1 MLSPILKESWNY
13 TTAAHLLNRAG
24 FGGSPADVDRLVELG
39 PRAALNSLLD
49 FDQIPDPTPNPDW
62 AKPDPERAERL
73 LKARQ
78 ADADTRRQIQQ
89 EEQRTQRQHLID
101 LKFWWLQRMALGP
114 RPLQEKMTLFW
125 HGHFATSMEK
135 VRDAYLMWRQNDLFR
150 RHALGNWRT
159 FLTAVAQDPA
169 MLVWLDQAQSRREH
183 PNENFA
189 RELMELFTLG
199 EGHYTEKDVTEAA
212 RALTGWSFD
221 RSTQEFVDRPRQHD
235 GGIKTFL
242 GRTGHLQGADIIAQI
257 VAQPQADRFI
267 VAKLWNFFAGQEPS
281 GELTTA
287 LAGVF
292 RESGHEFKPL
302 LETLL
307 GCAGFYAPAIIRGQ
321 IKSPVQWLVS
331 SVRMLERPLPG
342 PFICLGL
349 TRNLGQD
356 LFAPPNVKG
365 WDGGLSWITTNNL
378 LARYK
383 EAAVLVQGD
392 PALLRN
398 LNLGG
403 PAAAPGQP
411 PGPTNRPDAPRL
423 FAVEPEKILTPEER
437 ADKTKLVAALEK
449 RLLQSPLRG
458 QQQATLHEYLDG
470 QRKLDKNVIL
480 NTIRLIM
487 STPEYQLT

>member
-1 MLSPILKESWNY
+1 M
-13 TTAAHLLNRAG
+13 
-24 FGGSPADVDRLVELG
+24 
-39 PRAALNSLLD
+39 
-49 FDQIPDPTPNPDW
+49 
-62 AKPDPERAERL
+62 
-73 LKARQ
+73 
-78 ADADTRRQIQQ
+78 
-89 EEQRTQRQHLID
+89 
-101 LKFWWLQRMALGP
+101 
-114 RPLQEKMTLFW
+114 
-125 HGHFATSMEK
+125 
-135 VRDAYLMWRQNDLFR
+135 
-150 RHALGNWRT
+150 
-159 FLTAVAQDPA
+159 
-169 MLVWLDQAQSRREH
+169 
-183 PNENFA
+183 
-189 RELMELFTLG
+189 
-199 EGHYTEKDVTEAA
+199 
-212 RALTGWSFD
+212 
-221 RSTQEFVDRPRQHD
+221 
-235 GGIKTFL
+235 
-242 GRTGHLQGADIIAQI
+242 
-257 VAQPQADRFI
+257 
-267 VAKLWNFFAGQEPS
+267 
-281 GELTTA
+281 TTA

>member
-212 RALTGWSFD
+212 RASMMAAL
-221 RSTQEFVDRPRQHD
+221 RPSS
-235 GGIKTFL
+235 
-242 GRTGHLQGADIIAQI
+242 A
-257 VAQPQADRFI
+257 
-267 VAKLWNFFAGQEPS
+267 
-281 GELTTA
+281 
-287 LAGVF
+287 
-292 RESGHEFKPL
+292 
-302 LETLL
+302 
-307 GCAGFYAPAIIRGQ
+307 APAISRAPTSSR
-321 IKSPVQWLVS
+321 KSSPNPRRIVS
-331 SVRMLERPLPG
+331 SLPNSG
-342 PFICLGL
+342 TSSP
-349 TRNLGQD
+349 
-356 LFAPPNVKG
+356 
-365 WDGGLSWITTNNL
+365 
-378 LARYK
+378 AR
-383 EAAVLVQGD
+383 
-392 PALLRN
+392 
-398 LNLGG
+398 
-403 PAAAPGQP
+403 
-411 PGPTNRPDAPRL
+411 
-423 FAVEPEKILTPEER
+423 
-437 ADKTKLVAALEK
+437 
-449 RLLQSPLRG
+449 SLRG
-458 QQQATLHEYLDG
+458 
-470 QRKLDKNVIL
+470 N
-480 NTIRLIM
+480 
-487 STPEYQLT
+487 